1 MSNNRVIYSI
11 LAAGFAKNGES
22 TFIPAHGVQNATI
35 TTNFNLSDIFELS
48 QSQVYQILED
58 LPDVQVSI
66 SKVLDGYPILYH
78 LATNGSLS
86 GSIQGRSKVKTIFAM
101 SLFDDTQDNASG
113 TPIVQTECCGMF
125 LNSVSYTFPVEGAAT
140 EEITLVGNEKIH
152 RIGSF
157 TFAGSVLNSTFN
169 GNDAPAYGTVMQ
181 RQHFDYAV
189 SRLPVSIPGISSSG
203 TNNSNVDGNYGA
215 AVQNITIGFDL
226 GRTNLLE
233 LGHKSPYFRMPNP
246 IVDVTTTID
255 INSKSGDLVQ
265 ATGAGIYGDGNNL
278 QNETIIIACKESTV
292 INAGTRNKLQSVNT
306 TGGDSSGSLQTI
318 QYTFIGK
325 NVMTVTHSADPS
337 SLQVSTYVN

>member
-22 TFIPAHGVQNATI
+22 TFTPAHGVQNATI

-48 QSQVYQILED
+48 QAQVYQILED

-78 LATNGSLS
+78 LATNGATAGSL
-86 GSIQGRSKVKTIFAM
+86 QARSKVRTIFAM

-113 TPIVQTECCGMF
+113 TPIVQTECSGMF

-140 EEITLVGNEKIH
+140 EEITLVGNDKIH
-152 RIGSF
+152 KIGSF
-157 TFAGSVLNSTFN
+157 TFAGSVLNSAFT

-181 RQHFDYAV
+181 RQHFDYGT

-203 TNNSNVDGNYGA
+203 TNDSNVDGNYGA
-215 AVQNITIGFDL
+215 AVQNITVGFDL

-233 LGHKSPYFRMPNP
+233 LGHKSPYFRNPNA
-246 IVDVTTTID
+246 IIDVTTTID

-265 ATGAGIYGDGNNL
+265 ATGAGILGDGNNL
-278 QNETIIIACKESTV
+278 SNETIIIAVMESTT
-292 INAGTRNKLQSVNT
+292 INCGTRNKLQSVNT
-306 TGGDSSGSLQTI
+306 SNGSTGGDIQTI
-318 QYTFIGK
+318 QYTYVGK
-325 NVMTVTHSADPS
+325 NTCTITHSADPS
-337 SLQVSTYVN
+337 GL